1 MEKRYSDRKWSRLN
15 CTPEMSRLE
24 QLEQRLLLSSTP
36 LYTPPGDSD
45 PGETIVIADEDPQT
59 ASAVSSFTAPDSN
72 QYSPRYGQ
80 NVGPYDAVNAGTV
93 TLWYTTRTN

>member
-1 MEKRYSDRKWSRLN
+1 MEKRYSDRKWSRMG
-15 CTPEMSRLE
+15 CTPQISQLE

-59 ASAVSSFTAPDSN
+59 ASAIANFSIPDANPYSSS
-72 QYSPRYGQ
+72 YGE
-80 NVGPYDAVNAGTV
+80 NISPYDAVNAGTV
-93 TLWYTTRTN
+93 TLWYCIPTN